1 MSYYPQRH
9 SITKVKIFLDSSN
22 YATKLYDLNIGK
34 LKTVLIDLKILS
46 DVLDNIVVENTKFDR
61 LKTKKVI

>member
-9 SITKVKIFLDSSN
+9 SITKVKIFLDVSN
-22 YATKLYDLNIGK
+22 YASKLYDLNIGK